1 MELKTVSVPKTF
13 SFPHIVAEVLERTRW
28 VMIGPDARDS
38 RSRFGFTLIELLV
51 VVAIIAI
58 LLALLL
64 PATQN
69 AREAAR
75 RLQCRNNLKQ
85 LGIAMHNYH
94 DTFNTF
100 PPGFRFIAGSPSA
113 ALGTAF
119 YSLLPYLEQGSL
131 GASINLSA
139 PWYSLTPV
147 IAQRQVP
154 VFVCPSDSA
163 TNPTTYPLLTTMNL
177 PVGGTF
183 ANASYGFSVGF
194 RDSMCFSPGF
204 GAPPTTPQS
213 GVFAFH
219 SKTRLADITD
229 GSSNT
234 FAIGEAAS
242 GLPLCNGIGCTTPD
256 PNGTKA
262 THSWLVGG
270 FSIEFLYVA
279 GFRYSGGWIS
289 TVEPPNKSPVT
300 DSRYMLS
307 GNAFLD
313 CRASWEGGPHWVSN
327 ARSMHT
333 GVVQFLFCDG
343 SVGPL
348 SNSIDRSAYRA
359 LSTIQGAEV
368 IGEF

>member
-1 MELKTVSVPKTF
+1 MIN
-13 SFPHIVAEVLERTRW
+13 PH
-28 VMIGPDARDS
+28 ARGS
-38 RSRFGFTLIELLV
+38 RKRFGFTLIELLV
-51 VVAIIAI
+51 VIAIIAI
-58 LLALLL
+58 LIALLL
-64 PATQN
+64 PAIQN

-139 PWYSLTPV
+139 PWHSLTPV

-234 FAIGEAAS
+234 FAVGEAAS

-307 GNAFLD
+307 GNAFQD

-343 SVGPL
+343 SVRPL
-348 SNSIDRSAYRA
+348 SNSIDPGAYRA
-359 LSTIQGAEV
+359 LSTIQGGDV
-368 IGEF
+368 VGEF

>member
-1 MELKTVSVPKTF
+1 MLGFPDILNAVP
-13 SFPHIVAEVLERTRW
+13 ARMGWL
-28 VMIGPDARDS
+28 MISSHAVDS
-38 RSRFGFTLIELLV
+38 RKRFGFTLIELLV
-51 VVAIIAI
+51 VIAIIAI
-58 LLALLL
+58 LIALLL
-64 PATQN
+64 PAIQN

-94 DTFNTF
+94 NTYNTF
-100 PPGFRFIAGSPSA
+100 PPGFRFIAGSPSRV
-113 ALGTAF
+113 LGTAF
-119 YSLLPYLEQGSL
+119 FSLLPYLEQDNL
-131 GASINLSA
+131 RASFNPNA
-139 PWYSLTPV
+139 PWHTLTPV
-147 IAQRQVP
+147 DAQRQVP

-163 TNPTTYPLLTTMNL
+163 TNPTTYPLLTSLNL
-177 PVGGTF
+177 PAGDTF
-183 ANASYGFSVGF
+183 ANSSYGFSLGF
-194 RDSMCFSPGF
+194 RDSMCFGSGF
-204 GAPPTTPQS
+204 GAPPATPQS

-234 FAIGEAAS
+234 FAIGEAAC

-256 PNGTKA
+256 PNGTRA
-262 THSWLVGG
+262 AHSWLVGG
-270 FSIEFLYVA
+270 ASIEFLYAA

-307 GNAFLD
+307 ADAFSD

-327 ARSMHT
+327 ARSMHP

-343 SVGPL
+343 SVRPL
-348 SNSIDRSAYRA
+348 SNSIDLGTYRA
-359 LSTIQGAEV
+359 LSTIQGGEV
-368 IGEF
+368 AGEF

>member
-1 MELKTVSVPKTF
+1 LAVNGKMVDVLNA
-13 SFPHIVAEVLERTRW
+13 VAEVTVWTVRL
-28 VMIGPDARDS
+28 MISPHARDS
-38 RSRFGFTLIELLV
+38 RKRFGFTLIELLV
-51 VVAIIAI
+51 VIAIIAI
-58 LLALLL
+58 LVALLL
-64 PATQN
+64 PAVQN

-75 RLQCRNNLKQ
+75 RVQCRNNLKQ

-119 YSLLPYLEQGSL
+119 YSLLPYLEQDNL
-131 GASINLSA
+131 LPSIDLRV
-139 PWYSLTPV
+139 PWYSLTPGV
-147 IAQRQVP
+147 AKTQVP

-163 TNPTTYPLLTTMNL
+163 TNPTTYPLMTALNL

-183 ANASYGFSVGF
+183 ANSSYAFSVGF
-194 RDSMCFSPGF
+194 RDSLCFGPGF
-204 GAPPTTPQS
+204 SAPPTTSQS

-234 FAIGEAAS
+234 FAIGEAAC
-242 GLPLCNGIGCTTPD
+242 GLPLCNGIGCTTPE

-307 GNAFLD
+307 GNAFQD

-327 ARSMHT
+327 ARSMHA

-343 SVGPL
+343 SVRPL
-348 SNSIDRSAYRA
+348 SNSIDRSSYRA
-359 LSTIQGAEV
+359 LSTIQGGEV
-368 IGEF
+368 VGEF